1 MYNNEYDNQ
10 IIEFLNELT
19 LRTNAGE
26 IEWKSIRAFSPA
38 EIGFPGIIDEIQDI
52 FQNEFTHVLPMNSYY
67 ARHKDGIVA
76 LIRIDNESG
85 KDASHHTSFVL
96 MVQINT
102 SAEVQSFD
110 SDYYQEDSKILYRA
124 ITRSLNKGVNME
136 KALKDFLKF

>member
-52 FQNEFTHVLPMNSYY
+52 FQNEFTHVLPMNSYML
-67 ARHKDGIVA
+67 AIK
-76 LIRIDNESG
+76 
-85 KDASHHTSFVL
+85 TVL
-96 MVQINT
+96 
-102 SAEVQSFD
+102 
-110 SDYYQEDSKILYRA
+110 
-124 ITRSLNKGVNME
+124 
-136 KALKDFLKF
+136 